1 MRPAWLGAAL
11 VYGALALLTQRSL
24 LPHLTD
30 GVYQQAALGNDCLLH
45 IWTLGWDHHALA
57 TQPLALSDAN
67 IFFPYRGTLLYSDHL
82 LGLAVLLVP
91 LRLVT
96 DNLVLIHNL
105 VTVAAPALDALAL
118 YALTHALTGQPV
130 AAFVGGLV
138 YGFPPLRLYLDACQ
152 VQMLV
157 AWWPPLVLLLARR
170 GLLRNT
176 IGPGVLAGV
185 ALALQGLTGI
195 YLTAFF
201 LPFLGLAHL
210 VWLRQF
216 PLRAH
221 ARGWAG
227 LLVGEAVAA
236 LAVLPSALAY
246 RAVQAEL
253 GVSRSVVLNTVLSLQ
268 PSELTRLLPVLT
280 VGTLLALGVVW
291 PRART
296 DRTERG
302 FYAVMTLGAFLFA
315 LGPALTLPGDLGRVR
330 GPYAALLALPGFDA
344 LRVPGR
350 MIHMALLG
358 GSVLAAS
365 GFAAATARLPPLA
378 AAAAAGAVLAAR
390 LAEAWPPAL
399 PTLPTPPPGERDPVY
414 SWLAAQPE
422 GFTFI
427 ELPVDDFAIGAA
439 HYQYAST
446 AHWKKMAT
454 GNMGIMPPVYPWLVH
469 KLQRFP
475 DPDVVATLRQLGV
488 GHAVAHQQLRG
499 RDRLLQALATGG
511 APLEMRYER
520 GRTRV
525 VALREDTPTPPHVRR
540 GSPLDRARWRLT
552 ATHGAAD
559 APRAAD
565 GDLATSWSTWREI
578 EQELSRWYD
587 PMPFSDR
594 WARFLAEQPIRLEVD
609 LGEVAA
615 VTAIDMAIAGT
626 DPLAV
631 PGLVIEASLDG
642 AAWTRIPGELDPVP
656 DARALVYQPAAPRYA
671 LVPPAPVPARKL
683 RVSCNGLE
691 LRVGELEVYGE
702 R

>member
-24 LPHLTD
+24 LPHLAD
-30 GVYQQAALGNDCLLH
+30 AIYRQAGLGNDCLLH

-57 TQPLALSDAN
+57 TRPHALTDAN
-67 IFFPYRGTLLYSDHL
+67 IFFPYPSTLLYSDHL
-82 LGLAVLLVP
+82 LGLAVLVAP

-96 DNLVLIHNL
+96 DNLVLVHNL

-118 YALTHALTGQPV
+118 YALTLALTGQPA
-130 AAFVGGLV
+130 AAFVGGLL

-170 GLLRNT
+170 GLLQNS
-176 IGPGVLAGV
+176 IGPGIFAGV

-201 LPFLGLAHL
+201 LPFLALAHL
-210 VWLRQF
+210 AWLRQF
-216 PLRAH
+216 PPRTH
-221 ARGWAG
+221 GRGWAG
-227 LLVGEAVAA
+227 VLIGEVAAA

-246 RAVQAEL
+246 RTVQAQL
-253 GVSRSVVLNTVLSLQ
+253 GVSRSALLNAVLSLR
-268 PSELTRLLPVLT
+268 PSELTNLLPILT
-280 VGTLLALGVVW
+280 VGILLTLGILW

-302 FYAVMTLGAFLFA
+302 FYVMMTFGAFLFA
-315 LGPALTLPGDLGRVR
+315 LGPIVTLPGELGRMR

-365 GFAAATARLPPLA
+365 GFAAATARLPRLG
-378 AAAAAGAVLAAR
+378 AAAAAGAVLAAH

-399 PTLPTPPPGERDPVY
+399 PTLPAPAPAERDPVY
-414 SWLAAQPE
+414 AWLAEQPDD
-422 GFTFI
+422 FTFI
-427 ELPVDDFAIGAA
+427 ELPLDDFASAAA

-446 AHWKKMAT
+446 AHWRQMAT
-454 GNMGIMPPVYPWLVH
+454 GNMGITPPVYPWLVR

-488 GHAVAHQQLRG
+488 GHAVAHQQRAAG
-499 RDRLLQALATGG
+499 DRLQHALASHDG
-511 APLEMRYER
+511 PLELRHEH

-525 VALREDTPTPPHVRR
+525 VALREGAPVTPPPRR
-540 GSPLDRARWRLT
+540 GNPLDRARWHAT
-552 ATHGAAD
+552 ATHGASD
-559 APRAAD
+559 AARAVD
-565 GDLATSWSTWREI
+565 GDVATSWSTWREM
-578 EQELSRWYD
+578 EDELRRWYD
-587 PMPFSDR
+587 PVPFPER

-615 VTAIDMAIAGT
+615 VTAIDMSIAGT
-626 DPLAV
+626 DPIAV
-631 PGLVIEASLDG
+631 PRLVIESSLDG
-642 AAWTRIPGELDPVP
+642 AAWTRVPGELDPVP
-656 DARALVYQPAAPRYA
+656 DARALVDHPATPRYA

-683 RVSCNGLE
+683 RVSCQGLE
-691 LRVGELEVYGE
+691 LRVGELEVHGE